1 VNEATAL
8 HPQARAHLAAAA
20 TAPGIAALSVTDA
33 RSAALAYLD
42 LQRPAPA
49 MAQVEHRFIPGPT
62 ADLPVRIYRP
72 APAREPQPVIVV
84 LHGSGWVIGNLDLVD
99 EPARVLARDTGYV
112 VLAVNYQKAPEHPFP
127 VPLQDCVATVRWVHT
142 NADKLGVDQNLLAV
156 VGDSAGGNLA
166 AATTAELAGT
176 DVAVAAQ
183 ALLYPAL
190 DRRMTAPSYA
200 GFARGF
206 GLDAA
211 DMAWF
216 WNHYVGDRA
225 GADPRVSPLRANSF
239 AHLPPT
245 FVATASH
252 DVLRDEAETYA
263 GLLGD
268 AGVDVLAK
276 RYPGMI
282 HGFWWMD
289 GVLDDAR
296 TLQRDL
302 AAFLVER
309 MSATRPHPPNAA
321 TPASAHATSSATLA
335 PLTPI
340 APRIV

>member
-1 VNEATAL
+1 MTESPAL

-20 TAPGIAALSVTDA
+20 TAPGIATLSVPDA
-33 RSAALAYLD
+33 RLAILGYLD
-42 LQRPAPA
+42 LQRPAPV
-49 MAQVEHRFIPGPT
+49 MSEVQHRFIPGPT

-72 APAREPQPVIVV
+72 TRDPGPHPVIVV

-112 VLAVNYQKAPEHPFP
+112 VLAVNYQKAPERRFP

-142 NADKLGVDQNLLAV
+142 HASELGVDPSRLAV

-176 DVAVAAQ
+176 DVMVAAQ

-190 DRRMTAPSYA
+190 DRRMATPSYA
-200 GFARGF
+200 AFARGF

-216 WNHYVGDRA
+216 WNHYVDVDA
-225 GADPRVSPLRANSF
+225 SEDPRVSPLRANSF
-239 AHLPPT
+239 AHLPST
-245 FVATASH
+245 FVATAGH

-263 GLLGD
+263 GLLSD
-268 AGVDVLAK
+268 AGVDVVVR

-289 GVLDDAR
+289 GVLDDSR

-302 AAFLVER
+302 AEFLVDR
-309 MSATRPHPPNAA
+309 LSR
-321 TPASAHATSSATLA
+321 
-335 PLTPI
+335 
-340 APRIV
+340 

>member
-1 VNEATAL
+1 MIGAPAL

-20 TAPGIAALSVTDA
+20 TAPGIATLSVPEA
-33 RSAALAYLD
+33 RLAVLAYLG

-49 MAQVEHRFIPGPT
+49 IAQVEHRFLPGPT

-72 APAREPQPVIVV
+72 TRSRGPHPVIVV

-99 EPARVLARDTGYV
+99 EPARVVARDTGYV
-112 VLAVNYQKAPEHPFP
+112 VVAVNYQKAPEHRFP
-127 VPLQDCVATVRWVHT
+127 IPLQDCVAAVRCVHSH
-142 NADKLGVDQNLLAV
+142 AAELDVDPGRLAV

-176 DVAVAAQ
+176 EVTVAAQ
-183 ALLYPAL
+183 GLLYPAL
-190 DRRMTAPSYA
+190 DRRMAAPSYA
-200 GFARGF
+200 DFGRGF

-216 WNHYVGDRA
+216 WNHYVDEGA

-245 FVATASH
+245 FVATAGH
-252 DVLRDEAETYA
+252 DVLRDEAESYA
-263 GLLGD
+263 GLLRD
-268 AGVDVLAK
+268 AGVDVQAK

-289 GVLDDAR
+289 GVLDDSR
-296 TLQRDL
+296 ELQRDL
-302 AAFLVER
+302 AAFLV
-309 MSATRPHPPNAA
+309 
-321 TPASAHATSSATLA
+321 ASLGG
-335 PLTPI
+335 
-340 APRIV
+340 

>member
-1 VNEATAL
+1 MTESPAL

-20 TAPGIAALSVTDA
+20 TAPGIATLSVPDA
-33 RSAALAYLD
+33 RLAILGYLD
-42 LQRPAPA
+42 LQRPAPV
-49 MAQVEHRFIPGPT
+49 MAQVQHRFIPGPT

-72 APAREPQPVIVV
+72 TRDPGPHPVIVV

-112 VLAVNYQKAPEHPFP
+112 VLAVNYQKAPERRFP

-142 NADKLGVDQNLLAV
+142 HASELGVDPSRLAV

-176 DVAVAAQ
+176 DVMVAAQ

-190 DRRMTAPSYA
+190 DRRMATPSYA
-200 GFARGF
+200 AFARGF

-216 WNHYVGDRA
+216 WNHYVDVDA
-225 GADPRVSPLRANSF
+225 SEDPRVSPLRANSF
-239 AHLPPT
+239 AHLPST
-245 FVATASH
+245 FVATAGH

-263 GLLGD
+263 GLLSD
-268 AGVDVLAK
+268 AGVDVVVR

-289 GVLDDAR
+289 GVLDDSR

-302 AAFLVER
+302 AEFLVDR
-309 MSATRPHPPNAA
+309 LSR
-321 TPASAHATSSATLA
+321 
-335 PLTPI
+335 
-340 APRIV
+340 

>member
-1 VNEATAL
+1 MTESPAL

-20 TAPGIAALSVTDA
+20 TAPGIATLSVPDA
-33 RSAALAYLD
+33 RLAALGYLD

-49 MAQVEHRFIPGPT
+49 MAQVQHRFIPGPT

-72 APAREPQPVIVV
+72 TQDRGPHPVIVV

-112 VLAVNYQKAPEHPFP
+112 VLAVNYQKAPERRFP

-142 NADKLGVDQNLLAV
+142 HASELGVDPSRLAV

-176 DVAVAAQ
+176 DVMVAAQ

-190 DRRMTAPSYA
+190 DRRMATPSYA
-200 GFARGF
+200 AFARGF

-216 WNHYVGDRA
+216 WNHYVDVDA
-225 GADPRVSPLRANSF
+225 SEDPRVSPLRANSF
-239 AHLPPT
+239 AHLPST
-245 FVATASH
+245 FVATAGH

-263 GLLGD
+263 GLLSD
-268 AGVDVLAK
+268 AGVDVVVR

-289 GVLDDAR
+289 GVLDDSR

-302 AAFLVER
+302 AEFLVDR
-309 MSATRPHPPNAA
+309 LSR
-321 TPASAHATSSATLA
+321 
-335 PLTPI
+335 
-340 APRIV
+340 

>member
-1 VNEATAL
+1 MTGPSGL
-8 HPQARAHLAAAA
+8 HPQARAHLAATA
-20 TAPGIAALSVTDA
+20 TAPGIATLSVSDA
-33 RSAALAYLD
+33 RLAALGYLD

-49 MAQVEHRFIPGPT
+49 MAQVQHRFIPGPT
-62 ADLPVRIYRP
+62 ADLAVRIYRP
-72 APAREPQPVIVV
+72 TQDWGPHPVIVV

-127 VPLQDCVATVRWVHT
+127 IPLQDCVSTVRWVYSH
-142 NADKLGVDQNLLAV
+142 ASELGVDPNRLAV

-176 DVAVAAQ
+176 DVTIAAQ

-190 DRRMTAPSYA
+190 DRRMAAPSYA
-200 GFARGF
+200 DFAHGF

-216 WNHYVGDRA
+216 WNHYVDAGD
-225 GADPRVSPLRANSF
+225 GADPRVSPLRATNF
-239 AHLPPT
+239 GHLPPT

-252 DVLRDEAETYA
+252 DVLRDEAEAYA
-263 GLLGD
+263 GLLLD
-268 AGVDVLAK
+268 AGVDVIAQ

-289 GVLDDAR
+289 GVLDDSR
-296 TLQRDL
+296 TLQSDL
-302 AAFLVER
+302 AKFLVDRLSRSPE
-309 MSATRPHPPNAA
+309 SK
-321 TPASAHATSSATLA
+321 SL
-335 PLTPI
+335 
-340 APRIV
+340 

>member
-1 VNEATAL
+1 MTESPDL

-20 TAPGIAALSVTDA
+20 TAPGVATLSVPDA
-33 RSAALAYLD
+33 RLAVLGYLD

-49 MAQVEHRFIPGPT
+49 MAQVQHRFIPGSS

-72 APAREPQPVIVV
+72 TQDRGPYPVIVV

-127 VPLQDCVATVRWVHT
+127 VPLQDCVSTVRWVHSH
-142 NADKLGVDQNLLAV
+142 AGELGVDPSRLAV

-190 DRRMTAPSYA
+190 DRRMTAPSYT

-206 GLDAA
+206 GLDAV

-216 WNHYVGDRA
+216 WNHYVGA
-225 GADPRVSPLRANSF
+225 GGSEDPRVSPLRANSF
-239 AHLPPT
+239 AQLPST
-245 FVATASH
+245 FVATAGH
-252 DVLRDEAETYA
+252 DVLRDEAEAYA
-263 GLLGD
+263 GQLRD
-268 AGVDVLAK
+268 AGVDIVSR

-289 GVLDDAR
+289 GVLDDSR

-302 AAFLVER
+302 ARFLIDR
-309 MSATRPHPPNAA
+309 LSR
-321 TPASAHATSSATLA
+321 
-335 PLTPI
+335 
-340 APRIV
+340 

>member
-1 VNEATAL
+1 MTGAPGL

-20 TAPGIAALSVTDA
+20 TAPGIATLTVPQA
-33 RSAALAYLD
+33 RLAALAYLD

-49 MAQVEHRFIPGPT
+49 MAEVEHRFLPGPT

-72 APAREPQPVIVV
+72 TRSRGPHPVVVV

-112 VLAVNYQKAPEHPFP
+112 VMAVNYQKAPEHRFP
-127 VPLQDCVATVRWVHT
+127 IPLQDCLTAVRWVHSH
-142 NADKLGVDQNLLAV
+142 AAELDVDPGRLAV

-176 DVAVAAQ
+176 DVTVAAQ
-183 ALLYPAL
+183 GLLYPAL
-190 DRRMTAPSYA
+190 DRGMTTSSYA
-200 GFARGF
+200 DYARGF

-216 WNHYVGDRA
+216 WNHY
-225 GADPRVSPLRANSF
+225 ADEGEGTEPRVSPLRANNF

-245 FVATASH
+245 FVATAGH
-252 DVLRDEAETYA
+252 DVLRDEAEAYA
-263 GLLGD
+263 GALRD
-268 AGVDVLAK
+268 AGVDVEAK

-289 GVLDDAR
+289 GVLDDSR
-296 TLQRDL
+296 TLQSDL
-302 AAFLVER
+302 AAFLVDR
-309 MSATRPHPPNAA
+309 
-321 TPASAHATSSATLA
+321 L
-335 PLTPI
+335 
-340 APRIV
+340 

>member
-1 VNEATAL
+1 MTGPSDL
-8 HPQARAHLAAAA
+8 HPQARAHLAATA
-20 TAPGIAALSVTDA
+20 TAPGIATLSVSDA
-33 RSAALAYLD
+33 RLAALGYLD

-49 MAQVEHRFIPGPT
+49 MAQVQHRFIPGPT

-72 APAREPQPVIVV
+72 TQDRGPHPVIVV

-127 VPLQDCVATVRWVHT
+127 IPLQDCVSTVRWVHSH
-142 NADKLGVDQNLLAV
+142 ASELGVDPNRLAV

-166 AATTAELAGT
+166 AATTAELVGS
-176 DVAVAAQ
+176 DVTIAAQ

-190 DRRMTAPSYA
+190 DHRMAAPSYA
-200 GFARGF
+200 DLAHSF

-216 WNHYVGDRA
+216 WNHYVDVGD
-225 GADPRVSPLRANSF
+225 GADPRVSPLRANNF
-239 AHLPPT
+239 GHLPPT

-252 DVLRDEAETYA
+252 DVLRDEAEAYA
-263 GLLGD
+263 GLLLD
-268 AGVDVLAK
+268 AGVDVIAQ

-289 GVLDDAR
+289 GVLDDSR

-302 AAFLVER
+302 ASFLVDR
-309 MSATRPHPPNAA
+309 LSR
-321 TPASAHATSSATLA
+321 
-335 PLTPI
+335 
-340 APRIV
+340 

>member
-1 VNEATAL
+1 MTGPSDL
-8 HPQARAHLAAAA
+8 HPQARAHLAATA
-20 TAPGIAALSVTDA
+20 TAPGIATLSVSDA
-33 RSAALAYLD
+33 RLAALGYLD

-49 MAQVEHRFIPGPT
+49 MAHVQHRFIPGPT

-72 APAREPQPVIVV
+72 TQDRGPHPVIVV

-127 VPLQDCVATVRWVHT
+127 IPLQDCVSTVRWVHT
-142 NADKLGVDQNLLAV
+142 HASELGVDPNRLAV

-176 DVAVAAQ
+176 DVTIAAQ

-190 DRRMTAPSYA
+190 DQQMAAPSYA
-200 GFARGF
+200 DFAHGF

-216 WNHYVGDRA
+216 WNHYVDVGD
-225 GADPRVSPLRANSF
+225 GADPRVSPLRANNF
-239 AHLPPT
+239 GHLPPT

-252 DVLRDEAETYA
+252 DVLRDEAEAYA
-263 GLLGD
+263 GLLQD
-268 AGVDVLAK
+268 ADVDVVAQ

-289 GVLDDAR
+289 GVLDDSR

-302 AAFLVER
+302 ASFLVDR
-309 MSATRPHPPNAA
+309 LSR
-321 TPASAHATSSATLA
+321 
-335 PLTPI
+335 
-340 APRIV
+340 

>member
-1 VNEATAL
+1 MTGPSDL
-8 HPQARAHLAAAA
+8 HPQARAHLAATA
-20 TAPGIAALSVTDA
+20 TAPGIATLSVSDA
-33 RSAALAYLD
+33 RLAALGYLD

-49 MAQVEHRFIPGPT
+49 MAQVQHRFIPGPT
-62 ADLPVRIYRP
+62 ADLPVRIYWPTQDRGP
-72 APAREPQPVIVV
+72 HPVIVV

-127 VPLQDCVATVRWVHT
+127 IPLQDCVSSVRWVHT
-142 NADKLGVDQNLLAV
+142 HASELGVDPNRLAV

-176 DVAVAAQ
+176 DVTIAAQ

-190 DRRMTAPSYA
+190 DQRMAAPSYA
-200 GFARGF
+200 DFAHGF

-216 WNHYVGDRA
+216 WNHYLDVGD
-225 GADPRVSPLRANSF
+225 GADPRVSPLHANNF
-239 AHLPPT
+239 GHLPPT

-252 DVLRDEAETYA
+252 DVLRDEAEAYA
-263 GLLGD
+263 GLLLD
-268 AGVDVLAK
+268 AGVDVIAQ

-289 GVLDDAR
+289 GVLDDSR

-302 AAFLVER
+302 ARFLVDR
-309 MSATRPHPPNAA
+309 LSR
-321 TPASAHATSSATLA
+321 
-335 PLTPI
+335 
-340 APRIV
+340 

>member
-1 VNEATAL
+1 VTESPAL
-8 HPQARAHLAAAA
+8 HPQGRAHLAAAA
-20 TAPGIAALSVTDA
+20 TAPGIATLSVPDA
-33 RSAALAYLD
+33 RLAILGYLD

-49 MAQVEHRFIPGPT
+49 MAQVQHRFIPGPT

-72 APAREPQPVIVV
+72 THDRGTHPVIVV

-142 NADKLGVDQNLLAV
+142 HATELGVDPSRLAV

-176 DVAVAAQ
+176 DVTVAAQ

-190 DRRMTAPSYA
+190 DRRMDAPSYTA
-200 GFARGF
+200 FARGF
-206 GLDAA
+206 GLDAV

-216 WNHYVGDRA
+216 WNHYVDDA
-225 GADPRVSPLRANSF
+225 SDDPRVSPLRANSF
-239 AHLPPT
+239 AHLPST
-245 FVATASH
+245 FVATAGH
-252 DVLRDEAETYA
+252 DVLRDEAEAYA
-263 GLLGD
+263 GLLRD
-268 AGVDVLAK
+268 AGVDVVAR

-289 GVLDDAR
+289 AALDESR

-302 AAFLVER
+302 AGFLVDR
-309 MSATRPHPPNAA
+309 LSR
-321 TPASAHATSSATLA
+321 
-335 PLTPI
+335 
-340 APRIV
+340 